1 MYEVYKLHFY
11 SRDLVQISLRQ
22 LIAVEVTTELPT
34 RMATLFGHVGE
45 FNNNKRE
52 WIQYVEQLDHFYEA
66 NGITENNWNN
76 CYNRSRDLQDT
87 KECCNA
93 QKTRRDVI
101 PRFSGGYKDIPSLNT
116 IGDCAAISSLIADL
130 DIPESQ
136 HPCLYRNFV
145 V

>member
-45 FNNNKRE
+45 FNDNKRE

-101 PRFSGGYKDIPSLNT
+101 PRFRKIYSHHQSCWYI
-116 IGDCAAISSLIADL
+116 LILLKNWLCCRTNLQMDL
-130 DIPESQ
+130 KSP
-136 HPCLYRNFV
+136 
-145 V
+145 